1 MEMKDILVSEFKVVA
16 KGLLNGV
23 VALFAIAMIFYFVLG
38 LAFGMVSVPPLSA
51 MVGTL
56 VWVVCIVL
64 ASARSP
70 MCIASSPPCA
80 SARPLH
86 RRAARR
92 RRGRGFSPS
101 CSLSP
106 SSGPASSSSTSTSP

>member
-1 MEMKDILVSEFKVVA
+1 MEMKDILVSAFKIVA
-16 KGLLNGV
+16 RGLLNGV

-64 ASARSP
+64 ALGAVAYVHRVV
-70 MCIASSPPCA
+70 AALRKRSSP
-80 SARPLH
+80 S
-86 RRAARR
+86 
-92 RRGRGFSPS
+92 
-101 CSLSP
+101 
-106 SSGPASSSSTSTSP
+106 